1 MEVSTSFDTL
11 SQSLSRHG
19 NGSVASGG
27 GGQAAKR
34 RRREDQLES
43 LRSTLRSLRSYQ
55 AEEAMAAGNTS
66 TLESRGT
73 LRGATGA
80 AYPPMA
86 ATATVGGRRSFS
98 RPPRPPSTAVSPSV
112 ASSSLA
118 PGPPPVPLDVI
129 AAVHEVMGAPSQS
142 EFRGLG
148 STLSGGSRLTSRRG
162 SGCSSGGGTLRR
174 APSTSMDRKRRS
186 SYASN
191 SRLSSA
197 GYV

>member
-19 NGSVASGG
+19 NGSIASG

-73 LRGATGA
+73 LRGAG
-80 AYPPMA
+80 AYPPV

-98 RPPRPPSTAVSPSV
+98 RPPRPPSTAAVAPSV
-112 ASSSLA
+112 ASSSA

-174 APSTSMDRKRRS
+174 AASTSMDRKRRS

>member
-27 GGQAAKR
+27 GGGQASAKR

-73 LRGATGA
+73 LRGAG
-80 AYPPMA
+80 AYPPV

-98 RPPRPPSTAVSPSV
+98 RPPRPPSTAVAPSV
-112 ASSSLA
+112 ASSSA

-174 APSTSMDRKRRS
+174 AASTSMDRKRRS

>member
-19 NGSVASGG
+19 NGSVVSGG
-27 GGQAAKR
+27 GGQASAKR

-55 AEEAMAAGNTS
+55 AEEAMATGNTS

-73 LRGATGA
+73 LRGAG

-98 RPPRPPSTAVSPSV
+98 RPPRPPSTAVAPSV
-112 ASSSLA
+112 ASSSA

-174 APSTSMDRKRRS
+174 AASTSMDRKRRS

>member
-1 MEVSTSFDTL
+1 MEVSTSYDTL

-19 NGSVASGG
+19 NGSIASGG
-27 GGQAAKR
+27 GQTAKR

-73 LRGATGA
+73 LRGAG
-80 AYPPMA
+80 AYPPV

-98 RPPRPPSTAVSPSV
+98 RPPRPPSTAAVAPSV
-112 ASSSLA
+112 ASSSA

-174 APSTSMDRKRRS
+174 AASTSMDRKRRS

>member
-27 GGQAAKR
+27 GGGQASAKR

-73 LRGATGA
+73 LRGAG
-80 AYPPMA
+80 AYPPV
-86 ATATVGGRRSFS
+86 ATATGGGRRSFS
-98 RPPRPPSTAVSPSV
+98 RPPRPPSTAVAPSV
-112 ASSSLA
+112 ASSSA

-174 APSTSMDRKRRS
+174 AASTSMDRKRRS

>member
-66 TLESRGT
+66 TLESRST

-80 AYPPMA
+80 AYPPV

-98 RPPRPPSTAVSPSV
+98 RPPRPPSTAVAPSV
-112 ASSSLA
+112 ASSSA

-174 APSTSMDRKRRS
+174 AHSTSMDRKRRS

-191 SRLSSA
+191 SRLSSI

>member
-27 GGQAAKR
+27 GGQASAKR

-55 AEEAMAAGNTS
+55 TEEAMAAGNTS

-73 LRGATGA
+73 LRGAG
-80 AYPPMA
+80 AYPPV

-98 RPPRPPSTAVSPSV
+98 RPPRPPSTAVAPSV
-112 ASSSLA
+112 ASSSA

-174 APSTSMDRKRRS
+174 AASTSMDRKRRS

-197 GYV
+197 GDV